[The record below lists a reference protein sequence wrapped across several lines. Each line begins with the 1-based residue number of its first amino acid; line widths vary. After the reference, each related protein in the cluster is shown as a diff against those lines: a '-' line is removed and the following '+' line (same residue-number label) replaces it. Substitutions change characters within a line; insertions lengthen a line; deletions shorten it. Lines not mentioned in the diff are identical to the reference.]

1 MTDLIGS
8 AGKSGPRRTK
18 GIVDGVPLQRK
29 GDVLANQDTCV
40 AALRGEHSVTISE
53 FQVLLAEINHIC

>member
-18 GIVDGVPLQRK
+18 GIGEAMSLQRK

-40 AALRGEHSVTISE
+40 AALRGERSVTIS
-53 FQVLLAEINHIC
+53 

>member
-1 MTDLIGS
+1 MNDLIGS

-18 GIVDGVPLQRK
+18 GLGTGDGISLQRK

-40 AALRGEHSVTISE
+40 AALRGERSDD
-53 FQVLLAEINHIC
+53 Q

>member
-1 MTDLIGS
+1 LRSGQQSQSMNDLISS

-18 GIVDGVPLQRK
+18 GLGMGDGISLQRK

-40 AALRGEHSVTISE
+40 AALR
-53 FQVLLAEINHIC
+53 